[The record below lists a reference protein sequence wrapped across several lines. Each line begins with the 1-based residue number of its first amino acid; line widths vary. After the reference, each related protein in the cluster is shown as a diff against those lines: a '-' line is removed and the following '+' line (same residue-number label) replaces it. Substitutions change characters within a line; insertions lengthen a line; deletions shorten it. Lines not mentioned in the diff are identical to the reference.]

1 MVYCEGGDVY
11 SKIKASKGKNFS
23 EDVILEWLVQMGLAL
38 FYLHER
44 KILHRD
50 MKTQNIFLKNGKI
63 RLGDFGIAKVLDS
76 TKDFANTCIGT
87 PYYMSP
93 ELFKNKPYGYKSDV
107 WALGCVLYEMC
118 NLRHAFDA

>member
-1 MVYCEGGDVY
+1 
-11 SKIKASKGKNFS
+11 
-23 EDVILEWLVQMGLAL
+23 
-38 FYLHER
+38 
-44 KILHRD
+44 
-50 MKTQNIFLKNGKI
+50 LKNGRI

-93 ELFKNKPYGYKSDV
+93 ELFKNKPYSYESDV

-118 NLRHAFDA
+118 NLWHAFEA